1 MLTLSA
7 TTKVGVN
14 QLTSEKEPVNLRESF
29 EEESSYELI
38 QVLSCK
44 KKKKRVLKS
53 IHMELQEPGCWH
65 GKKAAV

>member
-7 TTKVGVN
+7 TTKVEVN

-44 KKKKRVLKS
+44 KKKK
-53 IHMELQEPGCWH
+53 
-65 GKKAAV
+65 KKEC